1 MREMTVDEL
10 VAECDGDLFPCTFIR
25 RWSED
30 VRAFDADKAR
40 DILTYYPCTVTG
52 GPTMVEKLP
61 LRCVWE
67 ELVYKLD
74 RDGWDFLTDKC
85 ERVRVTDAR
94 A

>member
-1 MREMTVDEL
+1 MREVTVDEL
-10 VAECDGDLFPCTFIR
+10 VAECGDELFPCTFICR
-25 RWSED
+25 YGKD

-40 DILTYYPCTVTG
+40 RLLSGYPAITG
-52 GPTMVEKLP
+52 GPEMVEKLP

-67 ELVYKLD
+67 ELVCKLD